1 MLKLTGNAK
10 TVLERFLARNK
21 EGKII
26 ESAEGMFSR
35 IAKNI
40 AKEDKKYSLNPA
52 KSEKDFYD
60 AMISL
65 EFLPNVPV
73 LANAGRSL
81 QQLAACFVL
90 PVPDSLDGIFQALK
104 EMAIIQKTGGGT
116 GFSFSRLR
124 PEGSIVRETGGIASG
139 PVSFMHVFDCA
150 TGAIKEGGIRRGAN
164 MGVLNIEHPDIE
176 KFITCKDQ
184 GSLAN
189 FNISVG
195 ITENFMK
202 AVKQNKSFNLIFNNK
217 TYKTLSAKKLFDM
230 ITKHAWLTGDPG
242 ILFIDTINKSNPTP
256 LLGKIETTNPCG
268 EFAGLPYES
277 CILGSIN
284 LAKLV
289 EGRCI
294 NYQKLEYL
302 INLAVHF
309 LDNCIDASSYPIPE
323 IEKIV
328 KANRKIGLGVMGFA
342 DLLIKLNIPYNSEQA
357 VQLAEQI
364 MRFVH
369 EKAHKSSSHLA
380 EARGVFPNF
389 NKSIW
394 KNKHKMRNATC
405 TTIAPTGT
413 IGIIADCSQ
422 GIEPLFGVAYTR
434 YTHFGTLKEI
444 NPLFQETAKKYKLS
458 KTDMNKVY
466 ETGSVKGTS
475 LPQQIKNLFVN
486 AHEISFEDHVKI
498 QAAFQKYTD
507 NAVSKTVNLPEH
519 ASVEDVK
526 KTFLLAY
533 ELGCK
538 GLTIYRHKSKPVQ
551 VLTFGK
557 K

>member
-1 MLKLTGNAK
+1 MLKLTGNARQ
-10 TVLERFLARNK
+10 VLNRFLARDK

-26 ESAEGMFSR
+26 ETSEQMFSR

-40 AKEDKKYSLNPA
+40 AKEDKKYSQNPA

-104 EMAIIQKTGGGT
+104 EMAIVQKTGGGT

-124 PEGSIVRETGGIASG
+124 PEGSIVGETGGIASG

-164 MGVLNIEHPDIE
+164 MGSLNIGHPDIE
-176 KFITCKDQ
+176 KFITCKDK
-184 GSLAN
+184 GGFPN
-189 FNISVG
+189 FNISVA
-195 ITENFMK
+195 ITEQFMS
-202 AVKQNKSFNLIFNNK
+202 AVKQNKFFNLSFAGKI
-217 TYKTLSAKKLFDM
+217 YKTMPAKKLFDL
-230 ITKHAWLTGDPG
+230 IIKHAWLTGDPG
-242 ILFIDTINKSNPTP
+242 ILFIDTINKYNPTP
-256 LLGKIETTNPCG
+256 SIGKIETTNPCG

-284 LAKLV
+284 LSKVV
-289 EGRCI
+289 ENCCI
-294 NYQKLEYL
+294 NHNKLEYL
-302 INLAVHF
+302 VNLAVHF

-328 KANRKIGLGVMGFA
+328 KSNRKIGLGVMGFA
-342 DLLIKLNIPYNSEQA
+342 DMLIKLNIPYNSEQA
-357 VQLAEQI
+357 VLLAEQI
-364 MRFVH
+364 MKFIQ
-369 EKAHKSSSHLA
+369 EKAHKASSSLA
-380 EARGVFPNF
+380 EKRGNFPNF
-389 NKSIW
+389 SKSIW
-394 KNKHKMRNATC
+394 KTRHKMRNATC

-458 KTDMNKVY
+458 KADMNKVY
-466 ETGSVKGTS
+466 ETGSAKTTS

-486 AHEISFEDHVKI
+486 AHEISFEYHVKI

-507 NAVSKTVNLPEH
+507 NAVSKTVNLPEN

-557 K
+557 N